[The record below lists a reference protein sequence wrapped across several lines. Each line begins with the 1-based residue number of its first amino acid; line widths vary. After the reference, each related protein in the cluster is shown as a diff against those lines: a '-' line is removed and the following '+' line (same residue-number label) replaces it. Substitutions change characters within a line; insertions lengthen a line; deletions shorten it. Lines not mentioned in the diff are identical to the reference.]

1 MEFKTKLKV
10 RLWVAIAYMLIGLG
24 MIAIFNLM
32 ENGNEY
38 LSTLGLILVVMGIA
52 RWRNYRRITKSE
64 ESVKEQQIRET
75 DERNVA
81 IVEKA
86 KGIAFNAMVLLLGIA
101 IIVLNFMELT
111 AYMQVLFYVLC
122 ALVGIYWISYLVIR
136 KCI

>member
-1 MEFKTKLKV
+1 MEFKKKLKI
-10 RLWVAIAYMLIGLG
+10 RLWVAIAYMLIGVG
-24 MIAIFNLM
+24 MITVFNLM

-64 ESVKEQQIRET
+64 ESVKQQQIRET

-86 KGIAFNAMVLLLGIA
+86 KGVAFNAMVLLLGIA
-101 IIVLNFMELT
+101 IIMLNFMELT
-111 AYMQVLFYVLC
+111 AYMQVLFYVL
-122 ALVGIYWISYLVIR
+122 
-136 KCI
+136 

>member
-1 MEFKTKLKV
+1 MEFKKKLKI

-24 MIAIFNLM
+24 MLVAFNLM

-81 IVEKA
+81 IAEKA
-86 KGIAFNAMVLLLGIA
+86 KGVAFSVMVLLLGIA
-101 IIVLNFMELT
+101 IIVLNFMQMT
-111 AYMQVLFYVLC
+111 AYVQLLFYVLSG
-122 ALVGIYWISYLVIR
+122 LVFIYWASYFIIR
-136 KCI
+136 KIC

>member
-1 MEFKTKLKV
+1 MEFKKKLKI
-10 RLWVAIAYMLIGLG
+10 RLWVAIAYMLIGVG
-24 MIAIFNLM
+24 MITVFNLM

-64 ESVKEQQIRET
+64 ESVKQQQIRET

-86 KGIAFNAMVLLLGIA
+86 KGVAFNAMVLLLGIA
-101 IIVLNFMELT
+101 IIMLNFMELT
-111 AYMQVLFYVLC
+111 AYMQVLFYVLSG
-122 ALVGIYWISYLVIR
+122 LVIIYWASYFIIR
-136 KCI
+136 KVY